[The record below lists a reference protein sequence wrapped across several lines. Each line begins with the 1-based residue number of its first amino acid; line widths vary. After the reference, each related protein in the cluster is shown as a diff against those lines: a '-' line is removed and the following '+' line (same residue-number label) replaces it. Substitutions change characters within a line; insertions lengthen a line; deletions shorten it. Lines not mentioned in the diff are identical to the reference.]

1 MLLCRLNPQ
10 TFVTNSSFIPS
21 VNMSLYSSMYLPLHA
36 GADFN
41 DTQPF
46 EITIPAQT
54 TAAGGGIH
62 ITDDEINEG
71 AQEFVVVLEVASVT
85 TNPVDFSGP
94 TQIQTTV
101 CRIPASDRKCHFK
114 CSTYISLQKCK
125 YWSYITCQICKC
137 QESSVHCMMQGQQN
151 HRAYG
156 GCSFLKSRH
165 KHCLHM

>member
-1 MLLCRLNPQ
+1 
-10 TFVTNSSFIPS
+10 
-21 VNMSLYSSMYLPLHA
+21 MYLPLHA

-46 EITIPAQT
+46 EIIIPART

-71 AQEFVVVLEVASVT
+71 AQEFVVVLEVASNT

-101 CRIPASDRKCHFK
+101 CRIPANDRKCHLK
-114 CSTYISLQKCK
+114 CSTYCHAWSKLGCNIFFSLQKCECWPYK
-125 YWSYITCQICKC
+125 L
-137 QESSVHCMMQGQQN
+137 
-151 HRAYG
+151 HRA
-156 GCSFLKSRH
+156 
-165 KHCLHM
+165 